1 MRGMADTLEIIDLHA
16 GIEGKEILKGV
27 SLTVRTGEIH
37 AVMGPNGS
45 GKSTLAYTL
54 MGHPKY
60 KFISGDIRIN
70 GESIVG
76 LPPNQRAL
84 KGLFLGFQYP
94 LEIPGV
100 SLANFL
106 RISYNSLRKDEPM
119 LVRDFRKLLEDKFEL
134 VGMER
139 SFATRYLNEGFSGG
153 EKKKAEV
160 VQLAVLRPK
169 FVPEDDG
176 LRCAYHG
183 WRFDA
188 AGRCTE
194 QPYEQA
200 ENPHSTFKDRIS
212 IKAYPVEELAGLIFA
227 YLGPAPAPL
236 LPRWDLFTLDA
247 AVARDIG
254 AAVIPCNWLQ
264 IVENSLDPVHVEW
277 LHGHFKSYV
286 FEKLGLAERTSFG
299 KHERI
304 GFSVFEYGILK
315 RRRLEGED
323 EHDEDWATG
332 HPLVFPGMLKSG
344 SASHPTFQIRV
355 PVDDAHTLH
364 WWYTCHPPRP
374 GQPVIQS
381 DTIPY
386 FDVPVPGVDATG
398 EPEWP
403 LLDNNSGQDIAMW
416 ITQGAVADRED
427 EHLGASDRGVILYR

>member
-169 FVPEDDG
+169 FAILDETDSGLDIDALKLVSDG
-176 LRCAYHG
+176 INSVHGPDRGIVLITHYQRILRYVTPDFVHVMVDGRVALSGGAELAQKLEEKGYG
-183 WRFDA
+183 W
-188 AGRCTE
+188 
-194 QPYEQA
+194 
-200 ENPHSTFKDRIS
+200 
-212 IKAYPVEELAGLIFA
+212 IKGVEEGGGELRQ
-227 YLGPAPAPL
+227 PSMPDAPEQ
-236 LPRWDLFTLDA
+236 
-247 AVARDIG
+247 
-254 AAVIPCNWLQ
+254 N
-264 IVENSLDPVHVEW
+264 H
-277 LHGHFKSYV
+277 
-286 FEKLGLAERTSFG
+286 
-299 KHERI
+299 
-304 GFSVFEYGILK
+304 
-315 RRRLEGED
+315 
-323 EHDEDWATG
+323 
-332 HPLVFPGMLKSG
+332 
-344 SASHPTFQIRV
+344 
-355 PVDDAHTLH
+355 
-364 WWYTCHPPRP
+364 
-374 GQPVIQS
+374 
-381 DTIPY
+381 
-386 FDVPVPGVDATG
+386 
-398 EPEWP
+398 
-403 LLDNNSGQDIAMW
+403 
-416 ITQGAVADRED
+416 
-427 EHLGASDRGVILYR
+427 